1 VGTPEQEQAR
11 RHRHFHRLHL
21 AGVLYYLLAP
31 THMPM
36 KPPAVKGGQ
45 MVYIAPLDPKKSV
58 KPTPKPDRP
67 SRSRNHPQADG
78 EARRRWRSA
87 KLETYV
93 PPVQAT
99 MTPPPE
105 QDMSEMIA
113 KRRAAREAQ
122 NPQPQPSPPAE
133 SEAERAAHRHRQHRP
148 RQQCGDG
155 GRKRRPV

>member
-78 EARRRWRSA
+78 LEADA
-87 KLETYV
+87 GG
-93 PPVQAT
+93 
-99 MTPPPE
+99 
-105 QDMSEMIA
+105 
-113 KRRAAREAQ
+113 AARSWK
-122 NPQPQPSPPAE
+122 PMC
-133 SEAERAAHRHRQHRP
+133 RR
-148 RQQCGDG
+148 C
-155 GRKRRPV
+155 RRP